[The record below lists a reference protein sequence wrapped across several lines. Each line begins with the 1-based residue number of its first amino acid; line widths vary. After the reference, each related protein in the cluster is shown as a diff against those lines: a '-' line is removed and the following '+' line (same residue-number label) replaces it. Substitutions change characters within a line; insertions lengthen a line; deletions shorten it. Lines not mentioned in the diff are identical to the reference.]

1 MMKVHNSKINK
12 IHAKYSDYCKLRQQA
27 KEKGIAF
34 EDLLK
39 EAEEKSDPIK
49 KAKKVKKG
57 KKSK

>member
-12 IHAKYSDYCKLRQQA
+12 IHSKYTDYCRLRIQA
-27 KEKGIAF
+27 KETGIPF

-39 EAEEKSDPIK
+39 EAEEKADPIK
-49 KAKKVKKG
+49 KAKKAKKG